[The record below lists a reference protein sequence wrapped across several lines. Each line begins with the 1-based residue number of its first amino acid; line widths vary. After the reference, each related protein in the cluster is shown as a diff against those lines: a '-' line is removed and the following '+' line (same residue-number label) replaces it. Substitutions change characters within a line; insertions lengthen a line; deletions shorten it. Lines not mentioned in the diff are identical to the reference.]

1 MYGKAL
7 AFLAAAAVAVATPT
21 IVLAHPGV
29 GQAHDLMH
37 GFVHPFT
44 GLDHVI
50 AMLAVGVFAAQ
61 LGGRTLWLVPGDLHR
76 SDGGGG
82 HRRNGGRHYPI
93 C

>member
-61 LGGRTLWLVPGDLHR
+61 LGGRTLWLVPGTFIAVMAATATR
-76 SDGGGG
+76 ATG
-82 HRRNGGRHYPI
+82 
-93 C
+93 